1 MPPPLNS
8 SPGIRHMTPLERYRA
23 ESTRPDF
30 VEDLDQ
36 LSAVKRLDALYHA
49 LLRAAGG
56 QAGPLGWLRARLGS
70 APPAPRGLYL
80 WGGVGRGKT
89 FVVDTFCASLPESL
103 RVRVHFHSFMR
114 DLHAR
119 LRQLRGA
126 QDPLRQI
133 AEGWSRDMRLLCLD
147 EFHVVDITD
156 AMLLGQLL
164 ATLFVRGVT
173 LVTTSNEP
181 PDDLY
186 RGGLQRERF
195 LPAIA
200 LIKQHLD
207 VVEFGGGVDYRW
219 RALTRAAT
227 YYAPADSAAEA
238 ALIECWQGLTRGAPL
253 AASRVAVE
261 GREIPVR
268 AQAEGVVWF
277 EFADLCE
284 GPRGTLDYIEIAC
297 CHHTVLLSGVP
308 VFGEESADAARR
320 FINLVDEF
328 YDRGVNLLLSA
339 AAAPDRLY
347 TGARLAASFRRTA
360 SRLIE
365 MQSQEYL
372 AKPHLT
378 ESSNLSKTDS

>member
-1 MPPPLNS
+1 MPALQNRRS
-8 SPGIRHMTPLERYRA
+8 MTRLMTPLERYRA

-30 VEDLDQ
+30 VEDPDQ
-36 LSAVKRLDALYHA
+36 LAAVERLDVLYHA
-49 LLRAAGG
+49 LMETAHAGTG
-56 QAGPLGWLRARLGS
+56 AFSWLRTRLGG
-70 APPAPRGLYL
+70 AKPAPRGLYL

-114 DLHAR
+114 DVHAR
-119 LRQLRGA
+119 LRQLRGTP
-126 QDPLRQI
+126 DPLRKI

-164 ATLFVRGVT
+164 AVLFARGVT
-173 LVTTSNEP
+173 LVTTSNEA

-219 RALTRAAT
+219 RTLTRAAT
-227 YYAPADSAAEA
+227 YYTPADAAAES
-238 ALIECWQGLTRGAPL
+238 ALTECWRGLTRSAPQ
-253 AASRVAVE
+253 AASPLKVE

-268 AQAEGVVWF
+268 ARADGAVWF

-339 AAAPDRLY
+339 AAAPEQLYRGSRL
-347 TGARLAASFRRTA
+347 TASFRRTA
-360 SRLIE
+360 SRLVE

-378 ESSNLSKTDS
+378 DLSNLSKSDS

>member
-1 MPPPLNS
+1 
-8 SPGIRHMTPLERYRA
+8 MTPLERYRA
-23 ESTRPDF
+23 ESARPDF
-30 VEDLDQ
+30 VADPDQ
-36 LSAVKRLDALYHA
+36 LAAVKRLDALYHTLIA
-49 LLRAAGG
+49 TA
-56 QAGPLGWLRARLGS
+56 QKDAGPLRWLRSRLGGAS
-70 APPAPRGLYL
+70 PAPRGLYL

-89 FVVDTFCASLPESL
+89 FVVDTFCASLPETL

-114 DLHAR
+114 DVHAR

-164 ATLFVRGVT
+164 SALFARGVT
-173 LVTTSNEP
+173 LVTTSNEA

-200 LIKQHLD
+200 LLKQHLE
-207 VVEFGGGVDYRW
+207 VFEFGGGVDYRW

-227 YYAPADSAAEA
+227 YYTPADAASDA
-238 ALIECWQGLTRGAPL
+238 ALTECWHGLTRSAPL
-253 AASRVAVE
+253 PAPPLLVE
-261 GREIPVR
+261 GREIPLR
-268 AQAEGVVWF
+268 AHADGAVWF
-277 EFADLCE
+277 EFSDLCE

-339 AAAPDRLY
+339 AAAPDQLY
-347 TGARLAASFRRTA
+347 RGSRLAAAFRRTA
-360 SRLIE
+360 SRLVE

-372 AKPHLT
+372 AKPHLPDQ
-378 ESSNLSKTDS
+378 SNLSKSDS

>member
-1 MPPPLNS
+1 
-8 SPGIRHMTPLERYRA
+8 MTPLERYRA
-23 ESTRPDF
+23 ESARPDF
-30 VEDLDQ
+30 VADPDQ
-36 LSAVKRLDALYHA
+36 LAAVKRLDALYHA
-49 LLRAAGG
+49 LIAAT
-56 QAGPLGWLRARLGS
+56 QAGTGPLGWLRARLGGTS
-70 APPAPRGLYL
+70 PAPRGLYL

-114 DLHAR
+114 DVHAR

-164 ATLFVRGVT
+164 SALFARGVT
-173 LVTTSNEP
+173 LVTTSNEA

-200 LIKQHLD
+200 LIKQHLE
-207 VVEFGGGVDYRW
+207 VVEFGGGIDYRW

-227 YYAPADSAAEA
+227 YYTPADEVAEA
-238 ALIECWQGLTRGAPL
+238 ALTECWHGLTRSAPL
-253 AASRVAVE
+253 AASSLVVE

-268 AQAEGVVWF
+268 AQADGAVWF

-339 AAAPDRLY
+339 AASPAELY
-347 TGARLAASFRRTA
+347 RGARLTAAFRRTA
-360 SRLIE
+360 SRLVE

-372 AKPHLT
+372 AKPHLPDL
-378 ESSNLSKTDS
+378 SNLSKSDS